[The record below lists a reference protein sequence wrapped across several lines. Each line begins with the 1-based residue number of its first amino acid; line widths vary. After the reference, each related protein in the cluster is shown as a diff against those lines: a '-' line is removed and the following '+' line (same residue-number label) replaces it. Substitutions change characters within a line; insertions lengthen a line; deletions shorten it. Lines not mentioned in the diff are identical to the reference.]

1 MSVSAQKQPS
11 RREAQ
16 SKSVE
21 DLLLHPK
28 NLECANKLRAG
39 KPLPPYPTKT
49 TLTLNSTLQVAS
61 EVQNHLVAWLKSGD
75 IEQLVQ
81 LIKEFPDAIALP
93 EVSNQISH
101 LGSLVRMT
109 SEEDYVASKHRI
121 NPPPNQRDFLTWGVK
136 PAAEAAL
143 QRLLTAWVQ
152 GVLPRYTVEPIKY
165 TKRGARRKVDFF
177 DELDL
182 LGDFEML
189 LEKLERRHFHHFMD
203 FKLKEGETRES
214 LIERTAQM
222 VQEINSGCPYS
233 FDSLPPPNKP
243 DADEWEWLVVTRP
256 LPEDTAR
263 AIARQAIKKRDV
275 AKNELIYGLLA
286 YWHFQQHGALQRV
299 RGIIER
305 AEAEHPDLAPPRRS
319 RKR

>member
-1 MSVSAQKQPS
+1 MTVSAQKHPS

-16 SKSVE
+16 SKSVG

-28 NLECANKLRAG
+28 NLEYANILRAG
-39 KPLPPYPTKT
+39 KTLPYPTKT
-49 TLTLNSTLQVAS
+49 TLTLNSTPQVAS
-61 EVQNHLVAWLKSGD
+61 EVQNHLVAWLKTGD

-81 LIKEFPDAIALP
+81 LIKKYPYAIALP
-93 EVSNQISH
+93 EVWNQISH
-101 LGSLVRMT
+101 LRRLVRMT
-109 SEEDYVASKHRI
+109 SEEDYVASKYRI
-121 NPPPNQRDFLTWGVK
+121 DPPPNQQDFLTWGVK

-152 GVLPRYTVEPIKY
+152 DVLPRYTVEPIKY
-165 TKRGARRKVDFF
+165 TKRGAPRKVDFF
-177 DELDL
+177 DELEL
-182 LGDFEML
+182 LGDFETL
-189 LEKLERRHFHHFMD
+189 LEELHSRPVMD

-214 LIERTAQM
+214 LIERTARM
-222 VQEINSGCPYS
+222 IEEIST
-233 FDSLPPPNKP
+233 DSSLY
-243 DADEWEWLVVTRP
+243 AQR
-256 LPEDTAR
+256 LPEDIAG

-275 AKNELIYGLLA
+275 AKNELIYGLLT
-286 YWHFQQHGALQRV
+286 YWHFKQHGALQRV

>member
-1 MSVSAQKQPS
+1 MTNLSAQKRPS
-11 RREAQ
+11 RREAK

-28 NLECANKLRAG
+28 NLEYANILRAG
-39 KPLPPYPTKT
+39 KPLPYPTKT
-49 TLTLNSTLQVAS
+49 TLTLNSTPQLAS
-61 EVQNHLVAWLKSGD
+61 EVQNHLVAWLKTGD

-93 EVSNQISH
+93 EVWNQISH
-101 LGSLVRMT
+101 LRSLVRMT
-109 SEEDYVASKHRI
+109 SVEDYVASKYRI
-121 NPPPNQRDFLTWGVK
+121 DPPPNQQDFLTWGVK

-177 DELDL
+177 DELEL
-182 LGDFEML
+182 LGDFERL
-189 LEKLERRHFHHFMD
+189 LEELHSRPVMD

-214 LIERTAQM
+214 LIERTARM
-222 VQEINSGCPYS
+222 VQEINSDWPYS

-243 DADEWEWLVVTRP
+243 DADKWEWLVVTRP
-256 LPEDTAR
+256 LPENTAR
-263 AIARQAIKKRDV
+263 AIARQAIKKRNV

-286 YWHFQQHGALQRV
+286 YWHFQQHDALQRV

>member
-1 MSVSAQKQPS
+1 MSVSAQKHPS

-28 NLECANKLRAG
+28 NLECAKKLRAG
-39 KPLPPYPTKT
+39 KPLPYPTKT
-49 TLTLNSTLQVAS
+49 TLTLNSTPQVAS
-61 EVQNHLVAWLKSGD
+61 EVQNHLVAWLKTGD

-81 LIKEFPDAIALP
+81 LIKQYPYAIALP
-93 EVSNQISH
+93 EVWNQIFH
-101 LGSLVRMT
+101 LRRLVRMT
-109 SEEDYVASKHRI
+109 SEEDYVASKGRI
-121 NPPPNQRDFLTWGVK
+121 DPPPNQQDFLTWGVK
-136 PAAEAAL
+136 PAAKDAL
-143 QRLLTAWVQ
+143 ARLLTAWVQ
-152 GVLPRYTVEPIKY
+152 GFLPRYTVEPINY

-177 DELDL
+177 DELEL
-182 LGDFEML
+182 LGDFEIL
-189 LEKLERRHFHHFMD
+189 LEELHSRPVMD

-214 LIERTAQM
+214 LIERTARM
-222 VQEINSGCPYS
+222 IEEIST
-233 FDSLPPPNKP
+233 DSSLY
-243 DADEWEWLVVTRP
+243 AQR
-256 LPEDTAR
+256 LPEDIAG
-263 AIARQAIKKRDV
+263 AIARQAIKKRHV